1 MTQTTELATYFIV
14 LVKQL
19 LDELVTLMIE
29 LCGAANG
36 NSESDNRRTFRYF
49 NISLTNAEKPNKVK
63 TTWMNRMTDYCNCTG
78 AMTFSV

>member
-29 LCGAANG
+29 LCGAANR

-49 NISLTNAEKPNKVK
+49 NISLQKNQTKSKPP
-63 TTWMNRMTDYCNCTG
+63 G
-78 AMTFSV
+78 